1 MLGGACDER
10 EGEKCARSVDRR
22 MATVRS
28 CIRGDHRFYA
38 APVGVCR
45 LFFSAGSV
53 VDDPVLGSMGGA
65 FHFSGDRDL
74 SIV

>member
-1 MLGGACDER
+1 
-10 EGEKCARSVDRR
+10 